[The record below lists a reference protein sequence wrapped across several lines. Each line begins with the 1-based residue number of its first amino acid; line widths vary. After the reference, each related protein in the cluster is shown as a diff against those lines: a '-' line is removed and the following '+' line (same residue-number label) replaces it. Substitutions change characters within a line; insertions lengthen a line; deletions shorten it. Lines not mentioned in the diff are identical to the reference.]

1 METISRMFNTTK
13 VNYLSWKHCQECIN
27 GLHMV
32 NTLNSN
38 YFIYIL
44 FLQETT
50 SADKKVEIV
59 YSSRGFF
66 NAAQVGYLL
75 LSNSTVH

>member
-1 METISRMFNTTK
+1 
-13 VNYLSWKHCQECIN
+13 
-27 GLHMV
+27 MV